1 MFRLSRNERSHWS
14 GNGVHVESE
23 LVFMIGRNM
32 HRASGNANKSVGA
45 SKKPRKIRL
54 DSRRRLSRMP
64 LPQQPKAASLFNNLN
79 QAICVGTHSI
89 EHQKQFLI
97 SMSDEVTK
105 ATFSCSS

>member
-1 MFRLSRNERSHWS
+1 MQFYCIRPLASVINLSIMRP
-14 GNGVHVESE
+14 
-23 LVFMIGRNM
+23 IDT
-32 HRASGNANKSVGA
+32 ASGNANNRVGNLE
-45 SKKPRKIRL
+45 KPLKIRL
-54 DSRRRLSRMP
+54 DSKRRLSRMP

>member
-1 MFRLSRNERSHWS
+1 MRL
-14 GNGVHVESE
+14 
-23 LVFMIGRNM
+23 
-32 HRASGNANKSVGA
+32 HRHGKRQRKQPVG
-45 SKKPRKIRL
+45 SLEKPLKIRL

-105 ATFSCSS
+105 ATF